1 MEKVYFIKSVRLLD
15 DIESIIGEYFDES
28 IDTGDW
34 RKTIQSITGIED
46 TEVFDSLWEDDYV
59 YDLNHDD
66 YEKVY
71 DLLTDLKSNEDE
83 IALRVKE
90 MEEAILNK

>member
-1 MEKVYFIKSVRLLD
+1 MYRMEKVYFIKSVRLLD

-59 YDLNHDD
+59 Y
-66 YEKVY
+66 KRQVY